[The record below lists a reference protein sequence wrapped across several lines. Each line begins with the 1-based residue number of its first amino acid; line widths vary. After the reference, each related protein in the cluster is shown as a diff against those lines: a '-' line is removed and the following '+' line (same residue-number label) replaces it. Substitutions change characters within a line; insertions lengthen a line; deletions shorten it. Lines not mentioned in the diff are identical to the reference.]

1 MATNQQ
7 GACCLCVVEAR
18 GLGRKEKAEHPRGGT
33 FAHRRLARLCGLGSY
48 LYLHCLILV
57 NS

>member
-1 MATNQQ
+1 MATNKQ

-33 FAHRRLARLCGLGSY
+33 HLPIVVWHDSLTVWFRSISFICIA
-48 LYLHCLILV
+48 
-57 NS
+57 